1 MLRWLTRLCLLVM
14 WIGWIAASFND
25 ARAQLDFTTQ
35 TDSRFRQRPQGE
47 SLFER
52 HGSTYVTA
60 QPNSL
65 FAQQTPHPAVVRV
78 IVPEPGGASLG
89 SGTLVDANDESG
101 LVVTNWHV
109 VKDARQGVMVVF
121 PDGFQSMGRVL
132 RMDNDWDLAG
142 VLIKRPT
149 AAPVKLASEPPQIG
163 EPLTIAGYGGGSYRS
178 QTGRCTQYLAPSLRH
193 PFEIVEC
200 AATARQGDSGGPIF
214 NSRGELAGVLF
225 GEGGGRT
232 SGTYCGRVHQFL
244 LSATSPLRQ
253 GNPAQV
259 ASLPP
264 TGSAAVTTTTNTD
277 NQSAP
282 TANGWR
288 PRRPYGEPE
297 NPTSIASILPAASE
311 QVHSGNTP
319 ASKIDSLP
327 PYEPVAVRPTATIEN
342 VHAPLESQTVTE
354 TKTQSPPAVASIAAA
369 PAIQSPPSR
378 PPTTAPSQPKTSQ
391 LEAPTTS
398 HNRLNDLTWQL
409 IAGDTFVAQAKT
421 VFAGLGVLAFV
432 FHGTRLLARTAAP
445 AHVKRK
451 RGTVR
456 R

>member
-1 MLRWLTRLCLLVM
+1 MLRWLKPLCLSVI
-14 WIGWIAASFND
+14 WIGWISGGFND

-35 TDSRFRQRPQGE
+35 TDSRFRPRPQGE

-52 HGSTYVTA
+52 QGSKYNVTPK
-60 QPNSL
+60 PNSL

-109 VKDARQGVMVVF
+109 VKDARQGVLVVF

-163 EPLTIAGYGGGSYRS
+163 ESLTIAGYGGGNYRS

-200 AATARQGDSGGPIF
+200 AAAARQGDSGGPMF

-253 GNPAQV
+253 GTPAQV
-259 ASLPP
+259 AALPP
-264 TGSAAVTTTTNTD
+264 TDSAAITPTTDT
-277 NQSAP
+277 QPAP
-282 TANGWR
+282 ANNGWR
-288 PRRPYGEPE
+288 PRRSYGKLDS
-297 NPTSIASILPAASE
+297 PTAVASILPAATE
-311 QVHSGNTP
+311 QTRTGDSPT
-319 ASKIDSLP
+319 STIDALP
-327 PYEPVAVRPTATIEN
+327 PYEPVAIQPTATVAN
-342 VHAPLESQTVTE
+342 VPGLVESQIVSE
-354 TKTQSPPAVASIAAA
+354 TKTQSSPAVASIAA
-369 PAIQSPPSR
+369 PATPPPPSVS
-378 PPTTAPSQPKTSQ
+378 PTIAPSKPNPSQ
-391 LEAPTTS
+391 RNAPTAS
-398 HNRLNDLTWQL
+398 HNPRNGLTWQL
-409 IAGDTFVAQAKT
+409 IAGDTLVAQAKT
-421 VFAGLGVLAFV
+421 VFAGLGVLAFL

-445 AHVKRK
+445 AHAKRK
-451 RGTVR
+451 RSTPR

>member
-1 MLRWLTRLCLLVM
+1 LKPLCFSVM

-35 TDSRFRQRPQGE
+35 TDSRFRPRPQGE

-52 HGSTYVTA
+52 QGSTYVTS

-109 VKDARQGVMVVF
+109 VKDARQGVLVVF

-163 EPLTIAGYGGGSYRS
+163 ESLTIAGYGGGNYRS

-253 GNPAQV
+253 GTPAQV

-264 TGSAAVTTTTNTD
+264 TDSAAVTPNTNT
-277 NQSAP
+277 QPAP
-282 TANGWR
+282 TNNGWR
-288 PRRPYGEPE
+288 PRRSYGESE
-297 NPTSIASILPAASE
+297 NPTTVASILPAATE
-311 QVHSGNTP
+311 QTRPGDTP
-319 ASKIDSLP
+319 TSKIDSLP
-327 PYEPVAVRPTATIEN
+327 PYEPVLMQPTATVTK
-342 VHAPLESQTVTE
+342 VHTPVESQTVTE
-354 TKTQSPPAVASIAAA
+354 TKAQSPPAVASIAASPVTPSHLSTTPTIA
-369 PAIQSPPSR
+369 PAQPN
-378 PPTTAPSQPKTSQ
+378 PSQREVPAAARNPRS
-391 LEAPTTS
+391 
-398 HNRLNDLTWQL
+398 DLTWQL

-421 VFAGLGVLAFV
+421 VFAGLGVLAFL
-432 FHGTRLLARTAAP
+432 FHGARLLARTTAP
-445 AHVKRK
+445 AHAKRK
-451 RGTVR
+451 RSSTAR

>member
-1 MLRWLTRLCLLVM
+1 MLRWLKSLCFSVI

-25 ARAQLDFTTQ
+25 AHAQLDFTTQ
-35 TDSRFRQRPQGE
+35 TDSRFRPRQQGE

-52 HGSTYVTA
+52 HGSSYVTS

-65 FAQQTPHPAVVRV
+65 FTQQTPHPAVVRV

-200 AATARQGDSGGPIF
+200 AAAARQGDSGGPIF

-244 LSATSPLRQ
+244 VSATSPLRQ
-253 GNPAQV
+253 GSSAQV

-264 TGSAAVTTTTNTD
+264 TGSAAITTTTNTD

-288 PRRPYGEPE
+288 PRRPSGEPE
-297 NPTSIASILPAASE
+297 NPTAIASILPAASE
-311 QVHSGNTP
+311 QALPGNTP
-319 ASKIDSLP
+319 ASK
-327 PYEPVAVRPTATIEN
+327 
-342 VHAPLESQTVTE
+342 
-354 TKTQSPPAVASIAAA
+354 
-369 PAIQSPPSR
+369 SR
-378 PPTTAPSQPKTSQ
+378 PRCRRTNQWRFGRRRLWRMFIHQA
-391 LEAPTTS
+391 S
-398 HNRLNDLTWQL
+398 HR
-409 IAGDTFVAQAKT
+409 
-421 VFAGLGVLAFV
+421 
-432 FHGTRLLARTAAP
+432 
-445 AHVKRK
+445 
-451 RGTVR
+451 
-456 R
+456 